1 MVNLLGSLG
10 TQMAKKKHLLEVLRE
25 REHRAA
31 GGGEPSKRPPTAVRQ
46 PMDLPPMLFPMVAGV
61 IVLALLIWAG
71 TSFFGGGGGVSGTPE
86 SNAEAVVLHAGDS
99 VLAVTY
105 DGSLEEKAKEAAR
118 ALLALGYNAKLAAS
132 QTPSGEDQLKL
143 FVVPADLS
151 ELESLLQEIRTLP
164 LLGQAAPFA
173 GASLDTLPKRS

>member
-1 MVNLLGSLG
+1 
-10 TQMAKKKHLLEVLRE
+10 MAKKKHLLEVLRE

-46 PMDLPPMLFPMVAGV
+46 PMDLPPMLFPFLGSAL
-61 IVLALLIWAG
+61 ILALLVWAG
-71 TSFFGGGGGVSGTPE
+71 VSFFGVGTDSADSLE
-86 SNAEAVVLHAGDS
+86 SNTDSAVVFAGDS

-105 DGSLEEKAKEAAR
+105 AGSLRDKAVEAAL
-118 ALLALGYNAKLAAS
+118 ALVALGYNAKLAPSKA
-132 QTPSGEDQLKL
+132 PSGEDQFKL

-173 GASLDTLPKRS
+173 GASLDTLPS